1 MKDLYDL
8 YWELH
13 GFEGLDLDVF
23 LQSVKKKEHG
33 EYTAAQI
40 KAFLLRIEEQTIENI
55 ETKAAEAP
63 QFAFMK
69 DEVLARTTEEF
80 AELRR
85 KYAD

>member
-1 MKDLYDL
+1 MKDLHEL

-13 GFEGLDLDVF
+13 GFEGLDLEVF
-23 LQSVKKKEHG
+23 LQSVKNKEHG
-33 EYTAAQI
+33 EYTSAQI
-40 KAFLLRIEEQTIENI
+40 KEFLLRLEEQTIENI

-69 DEVLARTTEEF
+69 DEVLARTVEEF

-85 KYAD
+85 KFAN